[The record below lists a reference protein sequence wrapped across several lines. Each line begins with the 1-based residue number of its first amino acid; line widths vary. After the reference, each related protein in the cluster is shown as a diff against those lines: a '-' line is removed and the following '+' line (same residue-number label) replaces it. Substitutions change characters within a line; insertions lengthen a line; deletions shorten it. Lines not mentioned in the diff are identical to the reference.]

1 MATGLAAF
9 RQRAGSTQQND
20 LLNPNIDGGQ
30 KFQELFP
37 TTYGAYS
44 AVLLPWLLKTGYP

>member
-1 MATGLAAF
+1 MATGLAKLPA
-9 RQRAGSTQQND
+9 ALISTQQND